1 MAATSIIDQ
10 IDSGQ
15 VARLIPTV
23 VDSKK
28 EERATSSLLASFM
41 VVPAFAQDVL
51 STIGAPTGKRVRVKC
66 YTEVVFK
73 SKKDRKSRPD
83 GLLVVTSGSNE
94 WSALIESKIGTA
106 ELRSDQ
112 IEDYLDLAREVGA
125 NAVITLSNQF
135 ATLPTHHPV
144 QISKQKTRTVGLYHF
159 SWLSLVSK
167 AILIADNKR
176 VDDSE
181 QAYILKE
188 LVRYLQHDSSGV
200 TSLTSMGKG
209 WRELCGE
216 LLQGAAINRKSDY
229 VEQSV
234 ASWQQ
239 LLRYL
244 SIRLSVA
251 IGKPVSVYLS
261 RARVKDPNVNY
272 EEDVSGLLKDGCLGA
287 EFEIPDAA
295 SRLAFSADILR
306 RTINLS
312 MKLEAPKDK
321 SLATASINWFTR
333 QLRGVEGVDLM
344 VRAYWPRRIA
354 MTGAPLAVVLENP
367 KVLLPENVSELP
379 VALEVVRVVDLMARF
394 RGSRTF
400 VEEAEKAFL
409 EFYAKVGQR
418 LIQWIPKA
426 PKVKEVQVVDAAD
439 VMLDA
444 EDIGTEFTSMVSE
457 STQPTN
463 ATASDTHNVSFSS
476 DSDIAETVISDCNT
490 LTCSSSD

>member
-1 MAATSIIDQ
+1 MAVTSIIDQ

-23 VDSKK
+23 ADSKK

-51 STIGAPTGKRVRVKC
+51 STIGAPTGKRVRVTC

-73 SKKDRKSRPD
+73 SKKDKKSRPD
-83 GLLVVTSGSNE
+83 GLLVVTSGSKV
-94 WSALIESKIGTA
+94 WSALIESKIGNA
-106 ELRSDQ
+106 ELHRDQ
-112 IEDYLDLAREVGA
+112 IENYLDLAREVGA

-167 AILIADNKR
+167 AILVADNKK

-188 LVRYLQHDSSGV
+188 LVRYLQHDCSGV
-200 TSLTSMGKG
+200 TSLTGMGKG
-209 WRELCGE
+209 WRDLCGE
-216 LLQGAAINRKSDY
+216 LLQGAAINRKADY

-244 SIRLSVA
+244 SIQLSVA

-261 RARVKDPNVNY
+261 RARAKDPAVNY
-272 EEDVSGLLKDGCLGA
+272 DEDVSGLLKDSCLVA
-287 EFEIPDAA
+287 EFDIPNAA

-312 MKLEAPKDK
+312 MKLDAPKDK
-321 SLATASINWFTR
+321 SLATACINWFTR
-333 QLRGVEGVDLM
+333 QLKGVEGLDLM
-344 VRAYWPRRIA
+344 IRAYWPRRIA
-354 MTGAPLAVVLENP
+354 MTGAPLAAVLENP

-379 VALEVVRVVDLMARF
+379 VALEVVRVVDLAGRF

-400 VEEAEKAFL
+400 IEEAEKAFP

-418 LIQWIPKA
+418 LTQWIPKA
-426 PKVKEVQVVDAAD
+426 PKVKESKVEEVAD
-439 VMLDA
+439 VMPEA
-444 EDIGTEFTSMVSE
+444 EDIGTEFQSLASEGVEQTDATTSPDAQSIGLSSE
-457 STQPTN
+457 GGT
-463 ATASDTHNVSFSS
+463 
-476 DSDIAETVISDCNT
+476 
-490 LTCSSSD
+490 

>member
-1 MAATSIIDQ
+1 MAVTSIIDQ

-23 VDSKK
+23 ADSKK

-51 STIGAPTGKRVRVKC
+51 STIGAPTGKRIRVTC

-73 SKKDRKSRPD
+73 SKKDKKSRPD
-83 GLLVVTSGSNE
+83 GLLVVTSGSKV

-106 ELRSDQ
+106 ALNREQ
-112 IEDYLDLAREVGA
+112 IEGYLDLAREVGA
-125 NAVITLSNQF
+125 NVVITLSNQF

-167 AILIADNKR
+167 AILVADNKK

-200 TSLTSMGKG
+200 TSLSGMGKG
-209 WRELCGE
+209 WRDLCGE
-216 LLQGAAINRKSDY
+216 LLQGAAINRKADY

-261 RARVKDPNVNY
+261 RARAKDPAVNY
-272 EEDVSGLLKDGCLGA
+272 EEDVSGILKDSCLVA
-287 EFEIPDAA
+287 EFDIPHAA

-312 MKLEAPKDK
+312 MRLDAPKDK

-333 QLRGVEGVDLM
+333 QLRDVEGVDLM
-344 VRAYWPRRIA
+344 IRAYWPRRIA
-354 MTGAPLAVVLENP
+354 MTGAPLAAVLENP

-379 VALEVVRVVDLMARF
+379 VALEVVRVIDLAGRF

-400 VEEAEKAFL
+400 IEEAERAFPD
-409 EFYAKVGQR
+409 FYAKVGQR
-418 LIQWIPKA
+418 LVQWIPKA
-426 PKVKEVQVVDAAD
+426 PKIKESKVEEVAD
-439 VMLDA
+439 VMPEA
-444 EDIGTEFTSMVSE
+444 EDIGTEFQPMASE
-457 STQPTN
+457 SVQQIDAATPDTQT
-463 ATASDTHNVSFSS
+463 VSSNS
-476 DSDIAETVISDCNT
+476 NDS
-490 LTCSSSD
+490 

>member
-10 IDSGQ
+10 IDCGQ
-15 VARLIPTV
+15 IARLIPTV
-23 VDSKK
+23 ADSKK

-51 STIGAPTGKRVRVKC
+51 STLGAPTGKRARVTC

-73 SKKDRKSRPD
+73 SKKDKKSRPD
-83 GLLVVTSGSNE
+83 GLLVVTSGSKE
-94 WSALIESKIGTA
+94 WSALIESKIGAA
-106 ELRSDQ
+106 ELRQDQ
-112 IEDYLDLAREVGA
+112 IEDYLDLARELGA
-125 NAVITLSNQF
+125 NAVVTLSNQF

-144 QISKQKTRTVGLYHF
+144 QVSKQKTRTVGLYHF

-167 AILIADNKR
+167 AILVADDKR
-176 VDDSE
+176 VDDPE

-209 WRELCGE
+209 WRDLCGE
-216 LLQGAAINRKSDY
+216 LLQGAAISRKSDY

-251 IGKPVSVYLS
+251 IGKPVSLYMT
-261 RARVKDPNVNY
+261 RARANDPSVNFD
-272 EEDVSGLLKDGCLGA
+272 EDVLGLLKNNCLAA
-287 EFEIPDAA
+287 EFEIPHAA

-312 MKLEAPKDK
+312 MKLDAPKDK

-333 QLRGVEGVDLM
+333 QLKGAESADLM
-344 VRAYWPRRIA
+344 IRAYWPRRIA
-354 MTGAPLAVVLENP
+354 MTGAPLDVVLENP
-367 KVLLPENVSELP
+367 KVLVPENVSELP
-379 VALEVVRVVDLMARF
+379 VALEVVRVVDLMGRF

-400 VEEAEKAFL
+400 VEEAEKAFP
-409 EFYAKVGQR
+409 EFYARVGQK
-418 LIQWIPKA
+418 LTQWIPKA
-426 PKVKEVQVVDAAD
+426 PKVKEPKVEAVAD
-439 VMLDA
+439 VVPDA
-444 EDIGTEFTSMVSE
+444 EDIGTEFQAMAVE
-457 STQPTN
+457 SVEQIDTTKP
-463 ATASDTHNVSFSS
+463 SD
-476 DSDIAETVISDCNT
+476 
-490 LTCSSSD
+490 

>member
-1 MAATSIIDQ
+1 MATVSIIDQ
-10 IDSGQ
+10 LEMGQ
-15 VARLIPTV
+15 IARLIPTV
-23 VDSKK
+23 ADSKK

-51 STIGAPTGKRVRVKC
+51 SSVGAPTGKRARVIC

-73 SKKDRKSRPD
+73 SKKDKKSRPD
-83 GLLVVTSGSNE
+83 GLLVVTAGSKE

-106 ELRSDQ
+106 ELRKDQ
-112 IEDYLDLAREVGA
+112 IEDYLDLARDVGA

-144 QISKQKTRTVGLYHF
+144 QVSKQKTRTVGLFHF

-167 AILIADNKR
+167 AILVAENKK
-176 VDDSE
+176 VEDSE

-200 TSLTSMGKG
+200 TALTGMGTRWKD
-209 WRELCGE
+209 LCSE
-216 LLQGAAINRKSDY
+216 LLQGAAINKKADY

-239 LLRYL
+239 LLRFL

-261 RARVKDPNVNY
+261 RARAKDPAVNFD
-272 EEDVSGLLKDGCLGA
+272 EDVSGLLKDNCLTA
-287 EFEIPDAA
+287 EFDIPNAA
-295 SRLAFSADILR
+295 SKLAFSADILR

-312 MKLEAPKDK
+312 MKLDAPKDK

-333 QLRGVEGVDLM
+333 QLKPVEGVELL
-344 VRAYWPRRIA
+344 VRAYWPKRIP
-354 MTGAPLAVVLENP
+354 MTSAPLCHVLEDP
-367 KVLLPENVSELP
+367 KVLVPENVSTLP
-379 VALEVVRVVDLMARF
+379 VSLEVVRIVDLAGRF

-400 VEEAEKAFL
+400 VEEAERAFP
-409 EFYAKVGQR
+409 EFYAKVGQH
-418 LIQWIPKA
+418 LIQWVPRP
-426 PKVKEVQVVDAAD
+426 PKVKETKSDAASDDQPIREVIGVQDLPVLLVDA
-439 VMLDA
+439 
-444 EDIGTEFTSMVSE
+444 EEPSVSE
-457 STQPTN
+457 EPN
-463 ATASDTHNVSFSS
+463 NSD
-476 DSDIAETVISDCNT
+476 
-490 LTCSSSD
+490 